1 MTTKPDMVLEW
12 TFDIPQQ
19 KVYCKLDDNLEYI
32 ALEGGSIGFIKIYNG
47 QESYV
52 SLDDWRDKEKYWLSE
67 IYGEQVGYYQ
77 PRSITLIHPE
87 SGETISSNTG
97 IGPDG
102 RGLDHMQ
109 RRQIVMEGFDHA
121 RITTSKDNL
130 LFVTTDC
137 GKTIYKREP
146 TTDVDPMCLA
156 KDPNGVWAQHPQ
168 PCLMHPRSEGLK
180 LSSYQ
185 EMRDTGIEEEIIN
198 QCKLGKWL
206 APRYPELQKFYVY
219 PS

>member
-1 MTTKPDMVLEW
+1 MVLDW

-32 ALEGGSIGFIKIYNG
+32 AIEGGSNGFTKIYNDE
-47 QESYV
+47 ESFV
-52 SLDDWRDKEKYWLSE
+52 SLDDWREKEKYWLSE
-67 IYGEQVGYYQ
+67 VYGEQVGYYQ
-77 PRSITLIHPE
+77 PRPITLIHPE
-87 SGETISSNTG
+87 SGETISSVTG

-121 RITTSKDNL
+121 KITTSKDNV
-130 LFVTTDC
+130 LFVTPDC

-146 TTDVDPMCLA
+146 TVDVDPKCLA
-156 KDPNGVWAQHPQ
+156 MNPDGVWHQHPQ

-180 LSSYQ
+180 VSSYQ
-185 EMRDTGIEEEIIN
+185 EMRDSGIAEETII
-198 QCKLGKWL
+198 QCERGERP
-206 APRYPELQKFYVY
+206 APKHPELQKFYVY